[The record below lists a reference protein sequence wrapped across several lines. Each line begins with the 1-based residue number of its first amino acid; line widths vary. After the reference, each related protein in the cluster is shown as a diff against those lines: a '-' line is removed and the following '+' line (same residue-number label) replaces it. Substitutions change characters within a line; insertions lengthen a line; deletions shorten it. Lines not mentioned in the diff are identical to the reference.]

1 MHPLLLLLVVAC
13 AALSIAGCQ
22 RGTDAAAEAALE
34 RASDQKAEED
44 RDGNRVRG
52 EDEEGVR
59 AIASGSGVLLPA
71 DFPDDLFLPATYGV
85 SSVMDI
91 GGARLVNL
99 ESNGSVGSM
108 FDAARAEMERKGWS
122 QTLSMQQA
130 DSAMLGFRRGRREAT
145 YSFTRRNGDQ
155 LMIGIQLRDNGE
167 RP

>member
-13 AALSIAGCQ
+13 AALSMAGCQ
-22 RGTDAAAEAALE
+22 RGTDAAAEAGAG
-34 RASDQKAEED
+34 QGAEVD
-44 RDGNRVRG
+44 RDGNHARG
-52 EDEEGVR
+52 EGEEGVK
-59 AIASGSGVLLPA
+59 AIASGGRVLLPA
-71 DFPDDLFLPATYGV
+71 DFPDDLFLPTTYGV

-99 ESNGSVGSM
+99 ESNGSVASM

-167 RP
+167 HP